1 MKHDIVHNHYLFKS
15 QYDWVTELK
24 MVPRVLCRS
33 LRDAQAFA
41 QQHSHTA
48 YVIRDIGGA
57 VVRTGSLPE
66 LARWTALQTSVFYME
81 PSVLCDDYE
90 TVEGFRFAFTPH
102 SNALVRRVLRVEPCS
117 TTTTPYCTTSQPVSL
132 SESSHVSLVYRVIQQ
147 FVHMNRTALPTCGY
161 IDVCSVDLSTHYVTD
176 IQSDTHPNQVSSV
189 SEADE

>member
-1 MKHDIVHNHYLFKS
+1 
-15 QYDWVTELK
+15 

-66 LARWTALQTSVFYME
+66 LARWTALQTRAFYIE

-90 TVEGFRFAFTPH
+90 TVEGFRFTFTPH
-102 SNALVRRVLRVEPCS
+102 SNTLVRRVLRVERDC
-117 TTTTPYCTTSQPVSL
+117 TTTPYCTTSQPVALSGSSRASL
-132 SESSHVSLVYRVIQQ
+132 MYRVLQQ
-147 FVHMNRTALPTCGY
+147 FVHINQTTLPTCGY
-161 IDVCSVDLSTHYVTD
+161 IDVCSVDRSTHYVTD
-176 IQSDTHPNQVSSV
+176 IQSVTRSPNQVSSV
-189 SEADE
+189 SEAEE